1 MSLRPGW
8 RIAEVDPETASRML
22 LNHQPIDKAVVD
34 TLALRPEVVVVGACL
49 AVVSLGRHG
58 RRRDDLD
65 GGPQRLDRYRL
76 CKISPN
82 LL

>member
-34 TLALRPEVVVVGACL
+34 TLKPEAVVVGACL
-49 AVVSLGRHG
+49 AVVSLGRHV
-58 RRRDDLD
+58 RRR
-65 GGPQRLDRYRL
+65 
-76 CKISPN
+76 
-82 LL
+82 